1 MATQFGVANA
11 HKIAA
16 FFHFISILCFIGAG
30 IYFDLSFI
38 YYIGVLI
45 AILTLIYQHSLITPY
60 DFSRLTQVYFMRNGI
75 VSIVIFV
82 FTLIDILN

>member
-16 FFHFISILCFIGAG
+16 FFHLFLFYVLSVLESIW
-30 IYFDLSFI
+30 LSFI

-45 AILTLIYQHSLITPY
+45 AILTLIYQHSLITP
-60 DFSRLTQVYFMRNGI
+60 
-75 VSIVIFV
+75 
-82 FTLIDILN
+82 